1 MKQCI
6 ETHGID
12 IERAF
17 LAETPEEFHEY
28 FTKRLFNYE
37 NVNLMSMFKYKQ
49 CNNIH
54 AYTIYTLYKCQFC
67 A

>member
-37 NVNLMSMFKYKQ
+37 NVNLMM
-49 CNNIH
+49 
-54 AYTIYTLYKCQFC
+54 
-67 A
+67 